1 LKRPNRLTAAPEASR
16 LWEGQRGRFEERLCR
31 RISHDEFVAGYRE
44 MTAELAL
51 LQALDDAREQLQV
64 RKEELASRMGRRREA
79 VSRLLNA
86 DDANPTLATLTEL
99 LTALGLTADITLRRA
114 TEDDVPIKVATTL

>member
-1 LKRPNRLTAAPEASR
+1 MS
-16 LWEGQRGRFEERLCR
+16 RFEQRLR
-31 RISHDEFVAGYRE
+31 KRLRNEEFAEGYRE

-64 RKEELASRMGRRREA
+64 SKEELASRMGRRREA

-114 TEDDVPIKVATTL
+114 TEDDVPIRVATTL